1 MTLQEINEMV
11 FKGKLS
17 FVGLSNMRD
26 KETLPLLFDI
36 PLNEPKTARERIEQW
51 KSTFIGRFVFKYPR
65 YYGIIDRLETVFG
78 KSPEWSDFTKS
89 NIDAMVNM
97 LSQKAQ
103 SSAKT
108 YLAMIKSVL
117 NDAKDEVELPYPRFA
132 DRMNVKSTP
141 SVGVYLNMDDLRK
154 LENYHPENEKESIIL
169 AQFLCGC
176 YTGARHSDI
185 LQMSVE
191 NIDGGFLTYVS
202 QKTKIQATVEAK
214 PILRE
219 LLPIAGRRIYSDHLF
234 NCTIRDICRKVGINE
249 QMKVFRK
256 GKYEIGQKWEFVASH
271 TARRSFA
278 TNLAL
283 LNVPILQIAKRMGH
297 SDIKQSYRYVCCS
310 IGKLD
315 DEAERFF
322 K

>member
-1 MTLQEINEMV
+1 
-11 FKGKLS
+11 
-17 FVGLSNMRD
+17 
-26 KETLPLLFDI
+26 
-36 PLNEPKTARERIEQW
+36 
-51 KSTFIGRFVFKYPR
+51 
-65 YYGIIDRLETVFG
+65 
-78 KSPEWSDFTKS
+78 
-89 NIDAMVNM
+89 
-97 LSQKAQ
+97 
-103 SSAKT
+103 
-108 YLAMIKSVL
+108 MIKSVL

-219 LLPIAGRRIYSDHLF
+219 LLPIAGRRIYSDHFF

-315 DEAERFF
+315 YEAERFF